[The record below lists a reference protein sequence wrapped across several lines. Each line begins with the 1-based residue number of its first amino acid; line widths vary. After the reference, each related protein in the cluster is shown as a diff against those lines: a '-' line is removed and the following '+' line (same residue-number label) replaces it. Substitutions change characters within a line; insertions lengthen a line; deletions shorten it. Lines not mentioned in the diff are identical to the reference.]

1 VVATGAAIQPQG
13 EVLKETPMNT
23 TTPPVDAVM
32 PPAGEISQLTDHL
45 FRHEAGKLVAVL
57 TGIFGI
63 ERWQLVEDVVQEA
76 MVRALQTWPYYGVP
90 KNPAAWLTQTA
101 KHLALDTIRRE
112 KTFQDK
118 QPQIIAL
125 IEQRSGDAD
134 GAESP
139 KFENEIKDDRLRM
152 MFVCCHPL
160 IPAEAQIALALKT
173 LCGFS
178 PPEIAKAFLT
188 TEAAIAKRLTR
199 AKQRIREARI
209 AFEIPEGDELARRLD
224 GVMQSLYLLF
234 NEGYKASSG
243 ASLIREDLCR
253 EAIRLTGLL
262 VEHPTGNRP
271 KTHALLALMLLNAA
285 RIPSR
290 VDAEGNLLRLQ
301 EQDRSRW
308 DQTLLARGMYHIA
321 HSAAGH
327 EISEYHLQAG
337 IAACHCAAGDYASTN
352 WPQIVELYDRLVEFD
367 DSPVVALNR
376 AVALAEVHG
385 PQAGIEAVSAI
396 QNLQSL
402 ESYYLLHAVLGEF
415 EVRLNHPRA
424 AAAHFRRALQ
434 LAEIESEQAFLAKRL
449 AACGGGLT

>member
-1 VVATGAAIQPQG
+1 
-13 EVLKETPMNT
+13 
-23 TTPPVDAVM
+23 VD
-32 PPAGEISQLTDHL
+32 ISGLTDHL
-45 FRHEAGKLVAVL
+45 FRHEAGKLIAVL

-63 ERWQLVEDVVQEA
+63 ERLQLAEDVVQEA

-90 KNPAAWLTQTA
+90 KNPAAWLTQAA
-101 KHLALDTIRRE
+101 KNLALDTIRRE
-112 KTFQDK
+112 RTFQDK

-134 GAESP
+134 GGESP

-173 LCGFS
+173 LGGFS
-178 PPEIAKAFLT
+178 PAEIAKAFLT

-199 AKQRIREARI
+199 AKQRIREAQI

-224 GVMQSLYLLF
+224 GVLQSLYLLF

-243 ASLIREDLCR
+243 DSLVREDLCH
-253 EAIRLTGLL
+253 EAIRLASSLA
-262 VEHPTGNRP
+262 EHPAGHRP
-271 KTHALLALMLLNAA
+271 KTHALLALMLLNAS
-285 RIPSR
+285 RLPSR
-290 VDAEGNLLRLQ
+290 QDSDGNLLRLQ

-308 DQTLLARGMYHIA
+308 DPAGIARGMFHIA
-321 HSAAGH
+321 QSAAGN

-337 IAACHCAAGDYASTN
+337 IAACHCAAKDYASTN
-352 WPQIVELYDRLVEFD
+352 WPQILELYDRLAEFD

-385 PQAGIEAVSAI
+385 PQAGIEAVNAI

-402 ESYYLLHAVLGEF
+402 EAYYLLHAVLGEF
-415 EVRLNHPRA
+415 EIRLNHSRA
-424 AAAHFRRALQ
+424 AAGHFRKALQ
-434 LAEIESEQAFLAKRL
+434 LAEIKSEQTFLAKRL
-449 AACGGGLT
+449 QECEQAAP

>member
-1 VVATGAAIQPQG
+1 MGEPATNRTASAF
-13 EVLKETPMNT
+13 
-23 TTPPVDAVM
+23 
-32 PPAGEISQLTDHL
+32 EISHLADHL

-63 ERWQLVEDVVQEA
+63 ERLQLAEDVVQEA

-90 KNPAAWLTQTA
+90 KNPAAWLTQAA
-101 KHLALDTIRRE
+101 KNLALDTIRRE

-125 IEQRSGDAD
+125 IEQRAGDAD

-139 KFENEIKDDRLRM
+139 KLENEIKDDRLRM

-188 TEAAIAKRLTR
+188 TEAAVAKRLTR

-209 AFEIPEGDELARRLD
+209 AFEIPAGDELARRLD
-224 GVMQSLYLLF
+224 GVLQSLYLLF

-243 ASLIREDLCR
+243 ESLIREDLCQ
-253 EAIRLTGLL
+253 EAIRLTSLL
-262 VEHPTGNRP
+262 AEHPAGNQP

-285 RIPSR
+285 RIPAR
-290 VDAEGNLLRLQ
+290 VDTDGNLLRLQ

-308 DQTLLARGMYHIA
+308 DQPMLARGLYHITQ
-321 HSAAGH
+321 SAAGQ
-327 EISEYHLQAG
+327 EISDYHLQAG
-337 IAACHCAAGDYASTN
+337 IAACHCAAKDYASTN

-385 PQAGIEAVSAI
+385 PQAGIEAVNAI

-415 EVRLNHPRA
+415 EARLNHPRA
-424 AAAHFRRALQ
+424 AAGHFRKALQ
-434 LAEIESEQAFLAKRL
+434 LVEIKSEQAFLAKRL

>member
-1 VVATGAAIQPQG
+1 VSQSSETGPSPTAD
-13 EVLKETPMNT
+13 L
-23 TTPPVDAVM
+23 
-32 PPAGEISQLTDHL
+32 SQLTEHL
-45 FRHEAGKLVAVL
+45 FRHEAGKLVSVL

-63 ERWQLVEDVVQEA
+63 ERSQLAEDVVQEA

-90 KNPAAWLTQTA
+90 KNPAAWLTQAA
-101 KHLALDTIRRE
+101 KNLALDTIRRE
-112 KTFQDK
+112 RTFQER

-125 IEQRSGDAD
+125 IEQRGGGVD
-134 GAESP
+134 GAETP

-160 IPAEAQIALALKT
+160 IPAEAQIALALKA

-178 PPEIAKAFLT
+178 PQEIAKAFLT

-199 AKQRIREARI
+199 AKQRIREAQI
-209 AFEIPEGDELARRLD
+209 AFEIPEGDELVRRLD
-224 GVMQSLYLLF
+224 GVLQSLYLLF

-243 ASLIREDLCR
+243 DSLIREDLCC
-253 EAIRLTGLL
+253 EAIRLTNLL
-262 VEHPTGNRP
+262 AEHPAGNCP

-290 VDAEGNLLRLQ
+290 VDRDGNLLRLQ
-301 EQDRSRW
+301 EQDRANW
-308 DQTLLARGMYHIA
+308 DLAMIARGMFHLA
-321 HSAAGH
+321 QSAAGN
-327 EISEYHLQAG
+327 ELTEYHLQAG
-337 IAACHCAAGDYASTN
+337 IAACHCAARDYAATD
-352 WPQIVELYDRLVEFD
+352 WQHILELYDRLVEFD

-376 AVALAEVHG
+376 AVALAEVRG

-415 EVRLNHPRA
+415 ELRLNHPRA
-424 AAAHFRRALQ
+424 AAAHFRKSLQ
-434 LAEIESEQAFLAKRL
+434 LAEIKSEQAFLSKRL
-449 AACGGGLT
+449 VACEEKLSRPY